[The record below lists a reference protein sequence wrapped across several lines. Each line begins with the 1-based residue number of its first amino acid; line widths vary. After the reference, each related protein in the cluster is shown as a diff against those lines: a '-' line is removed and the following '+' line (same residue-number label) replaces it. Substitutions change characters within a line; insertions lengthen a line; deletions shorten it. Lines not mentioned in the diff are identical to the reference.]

1 MRSALVGLLV
11 TGLATVC
18 SAAKVSAAADPALR
32 LDLTRVAS
40 VIVYHPT
47 LLAADGYFVTY
58 RLDVPGEQYVEL
70 TRAAQRAEFEVIEVW
85 VDTSG
90 VREVWITKEGD
101 PTALTIFRVAGGVIG
116 SWHLAGPR
124 TPPVPP
130 EAEVRR
136 RFSVAAELFGK
147 TQQGLGLAGFK
158 GGDAGTITLNLAG
171 AENLFLE
178 SRGASVTY
186 DYRLYALNTYDLS
199 EELKAEETSEGELI
213 LELGRDR
220 IRVVRQTGP
229 AAARVRTELLAE
241 GQGWEADEQSAGGR
255 RTLARSEAEVLLR
268 GALEVLSAARQHFGI
283 GFGRDLSTVRLP

>member
-1 MRSALVGLLV
+1 MKSALVGLLV

-32 LDLTRVAS
+32 LDPTRVAS

-58 RLDVPGEQYVEL
+58 RLDAPGEQYVEL
-70 TRAAQRAEFEVIEVW
+70 TRAAQRAEFEVIEVR
-85 VDTSG
+85 VDRSG
-90 VREVWITKEGD
+90 VREVWIK
-101 PTALTIFRVAGGVIG
+101 V
-116 SWHLAGPR
+116 
-124 TPPVPP
+124 
-130 EAEVRR
+130 
-136 RFSVAAELFGK
+136 
-147 TQQGLGLAGFK
+147 
-158 GGDAGTITLNLAG
+158 
-171 AENLFLE
+171 
-178 SRGASVTY
+178 
-186 DYRLYALNTYDLS
+186 
-199 EELKAEETSEGELI
+199 EETSEGELI